1 MEGVSGRVGRGCGTQ
16 SQATWP
22 GASEWLIHRVCGRVS
37 PLLMQGVCC
46 AIKACPSVGTL
57 LSSEMLRNR
66 SLFSLVVSP
75 WNVTRLKFLV
85 HCVASSPL

>member
-1 MEGVSGRVGRGCGTQ
+1 MGRVGRGRVTQ

-22 GASEWLIHRVCGRVS
+22 GASEWLIHHVYGRVS
-37 PLLMQGVCC
+37 PLPMQGACC
-46 AIKACPSVGTL
+46 AVKACPSVGTL

-75 WNVTRLKFLV
+75 WNVTRLKLLV